1 MITLNRRRVVLGAVC
16 AGLVALPAVG
26 GWSAERALRTAA
38 PSASPSASVDAAG
51 APTLDP
57 AATAG
62 PVGFPSGGPSG
73 GLGAPGAGAGPGAV
87 VGSGSVPGA
96 PGNSGT
102 PGGGTL
108 GGGTLGN
115 QGNGGTQ
122 EGPGIGGAP
131 GQPGYG
137 GTPGAGLG
145 GTQGPLGYGGV
156 AGGPALDP
164 SLGAPVGWKLSD
176 IPAFPPRP
184 APEPIVLPDGDQVPY
199 LSRVPVTQPV
209 AFLTM
214 DDGYLKNPEA
224 LKLFAAAG
232 IPVTLF
238 LTTEAIQDNVAF
250 FDRLRS
256 YGAVIEAHTISHPE
270 LAGKSYGFQRRQ
282 ICDGTDQLEQWYGR
296 RPVLFR
302 PPFGDKDSTTLRVA
316 KECGI
321 KAAFMWKETVDKG
334 IVRYQEG
341 KSVQRGD
348 IILMHF
354 RPAFVKDF
362 LAALRAIHKAGLT
375 PALLEDYVPLGQGPP
390 QYPGRTPGVQDQV

>member
-1 MITLNRRRVVLGAVC
+1 MITLNRRRVVLGVVC

-26 GWSAERALRTAA
+26 GWNAGQAMRTAAA
-38 PSASPSASVDAAG
+38 PSAPPSAPVDPDGATGVPVLDPSASDAPPAG
-51 APTLDP
+51 SGPSAPS
-57 AATAG
+57 AGSG
-62 PVGFPSGGPSG
+62 PVGSLAGPGGSLAGPG
-73 GLGAPGAGAGPGAV
+73 GSLAGPGA
-87 VGSGSVPGA
+87 A
-96 PGNSGT
+96 
-102 PGGGTL
+102 
-108 GGGTLGN
+108 
-115 QGNGGTQ
+115 
-122 EGPGIGGAP
+122 A
-131 GQPGYG
+131 
-137 GTPGAGLG
+137 A
-145 GTQGPLGYGGV
+145 LGYGGV
-156 AGGPALDP
+156 PGGPKLDP

-176 IPAFPPRP
+176 IPVFPPRP
-184 APEPIVLPDGDQVPY
+184 APEPIVLPDGDRVPY

-224 LKLFAAAG
+224 VKLFAAAG

-238 LTTEAIQDNVAF
+238 LTTDTIQDDVAF
-250 FDRLRS
+250 FDRLRT

-270 LAGKSYGFQRRQ
+270 LAGRSYGFQRRQ
-282 ICDGTDQLEQWYGR
+282 ICDGTDRLEQWYGR

-321 KAAFMWKETVDKG
+321 KAAFMWKETVHKG

-341 KSVQRGD
+341 NKVQPGD

-362 LAALRAIHKAGLT
+362 LAALRAIHQAGLT
-375 PALLEDYVPLGQGPP
+375 PALLEDYVPLDGGAPP
-390 QYPGRTPGVQDQV
+390 ASGRTPGAQVRS